1 MTHFLVYKCSEM
13 LSINIYVTFL
23 KGNTKHEAFT
33 LTKIQFSIFFKAVLL
48 LRRSIVVLHS
58 PAVSSSKRSLRTL
71 IYSTALPFAP
81 VIKFLIIGITNLPP
95 FHTNTHSFIRFTVS
109 VASTWQ
115 VLWGHEATV
124 SLACVFECFSDGWG
138 LYTYYHWVSLFFR
151 ISLEGC
157 NALLICLANTFPPSC
172 HYSYL
177 KTMRSP
183 RTARCEASPGNK
195 KINKNCKGKSEN
207 WMFI

>member
-1 MTHFLVYKCSEM
+1 MEADDLLWRPLKEAETEALLEFVVNHHIQQISTGMTSDLNNLQTHGKRLSIILQQSNQNGGKRVMIKNMVDKQEKMTHFLVYKCSEM

-109 VASTWQ
+109 VAST
-115 VLWGHEATV
+115 
-124 SLACVFECFSDGWG
+124 
-138 LYTYYHWVSLFFR
+138 
-151 ISLEGC
+151 
-157 NALLICLANTFPPSC
+157 
-172 HYSYL
+172 
-177 KTMRSP
+177 
-183 RTARCEASPGNK
+183 
-195 KINKNCKGKSEN
+195 
-207 WMFI
+207 